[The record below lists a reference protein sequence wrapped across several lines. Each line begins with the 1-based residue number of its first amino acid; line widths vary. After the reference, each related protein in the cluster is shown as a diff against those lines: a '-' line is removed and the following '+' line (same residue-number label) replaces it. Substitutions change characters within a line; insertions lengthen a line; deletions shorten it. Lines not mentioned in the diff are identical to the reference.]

1 MTAQARDRWRV
12 EAGERREET
21 RVSSERVKAVERG
34 NYFYREKPIFRA
46 QF

>member
-1 MTAQARDRWRV
+1 MTSQA
-12 EAGERREET
+12 AERREET
-21 RVSSERVKAVERG
+21 QVSSDRVKAVERG